1 MNSNVRKDY
10 SKYFLI
16 TAVALLI
23 AAYFPAKL
31 SISPQMA
38 PISGIFIIL
47 MSLPCYVALVKWLG
61 LKSSLTLIFILSI
74 YAISIETIAII
85 TGFPYSHFQYTELIG
100 FKILGYTPYT
110 VPFAYV
116 PLFLGCFYMAS
127 LNTHEKWKIILLTTF
142 LVLVADMVLDPA
154 AVALK
159 FWIYESQGI
168 FYGVPLMNFLGWIL
182 SGFISSLITMYFLK
196 DRINDLSKPNALISS
211 LFLILAFWSAVCLYI
226 GLIIPALIGFIFVGY
241 ILYETHGRVGEF

>member
-16 TAVALLI
+16 TALALVI
-23 AAYFPAKL
+23 AAYFPVKL

-47 MSLPCYVALVKWLG
+47 MSLPCYVALIRWLG

-116 PLFLGCFYMAS
+116 PLFLGCFYIAS

-142 LVLVADMVLDPA
+142 LVLISDMVLDPA

-196 DRINDLSKPNALISS
+196 DHINDLSKPNALISS
-211 LFLILAFWSAVCLYI
+211 LFLILAFWSAVCLYM
-226 GLIIPALIGFIFVGY
+226 GLILPALIGFIFVGY
-241 ILYETHGRVGEF
+241 VLYETHGRVGEF

>member
-47 MSLPCYVALVKWLG
+47 MSLPCYVALVRWLG

>member
-1 MNSNVRKDY
+1 
-10 SKYFLI
+10 
-16 TAVALLI
+16 
-23 AAYFPAKL
+23 
-31 SISPQMA
+31 MA
-38 PISGIFIIL
+38 PVSGIVIIL
-47 MSLPCYVALVKWLG
+47 MSLPCYVALIRWLG
-61 LKSSLTLIFILSI
+61 LKSSLTIIVILSI

-100 FKILGYTPYT
+100 FKIFGYTPYT

-127 LNTHEKWKIILLTTF
+127 LKTHEKWKIILLTTL

-182 SGFISSLITMYFLK
+182 SGFISSIITMFFLK
-196 DRINDLSKPNALISS
+196 DHINDLNKLNGLLSS

-226 GLIIPALIGFIFVGY
+226 GLIIPALIG
-241 ILYETHGRVGEF
+241 LYSCVTCYTKLVEELE